1 MQNQGIKF
9 NLISKEKAKEFL
21 SESNYFFKL
30 KTFVKNYDK
39 DKKGKYIKT
48 RFCISKRNKYYRHF
62 IRDIILELCLTC
74 EHLLKTQINIHCSN
88 DENQNGYEIVKNFLS
103 QHIKNLM
110 LFYLIKKMK
119 KIQIYIKK
127 INRKVLCKK

>member
-62 IRDIILELCLTC
+62 IKRYYTRIMFNLRTFA
-74 EHLLKTQINIHCSN
+74 
-88 DENQNGYEIVKNFLS
+88 QNTD
-103 QHIKNLM
+103 
-110 LFYLIKKMK
+110 
-119 KIQIYIKK
+119 
-127 INRKVLCKK
+127 